1 MANPARTLDD
11 FANVQEDAMKA
22 LLRRFAAGPTQLV
35 QDRLEMPTA
44 PDARL
49 HSLLRE
55 IDETVMPRRLTVLHD
70 KKPLAELVIA
80 NRRLV
85 SAQLIASAQSRGAGQ
100 SGLEDVRSCLMAISK
115 SVGSLSMATELHTA
129 RIPSTDTTWS
139 LAALKAAFNLEDAQ
153 ACVTRLVRMIEP
165 VAHACVPWSRSS
177 TPQGG
182 HGSENMRAFLQAHAL
197 RFCTRTK
204 NRAKGARFSA
214 DKVEGVIVPLSA
226 TTVLVLA
233 GVTDCGIAAIVPASE
248 GFTIVSNWQK
258 G

>member
-1 MANPARTLDD
+1 
-11 FANVQEDAMKA
+11 MKA

-35 QDRLEMPTA
+35 QDRTEMPTA

-49 HSLLRE
+49 YSLLRE
-55 IDETVMPRRLTVLHD
+55 IDETVLPRRLTVLHD
-70 KKPLAELVIA
+70 KTPLAELVIA

-85 SAQLIASAQSRGAGQ
+85 SAQLIASAQTRSAAQ
-100 SGLEDVRSCLMAISK
+100 SGLEDVRSCLIAISK
-115 SVGSLSMATELHTA
+115 SVGILSMVTELHTA

-153 ACVTRLVRMIEP
+153 ACVARLARMIEP
-165 VAHACVPWSRSS
+165 VADAYVSWSRSS

-182 HGSENMRAFLQAHAL
+182 HGSEHIRAFLQAHVL
-197 RFCTRTK
+197 RFCSRSK
-204 NRAKGARFSA
+204 NRPKSVRFSA

-226 TTVLVLA
+226 KTVLVLA
-233 GVTDCGIAAIVPASE
+233 GVSDCGIAAIVPASE